1 MQRKKRYASLTG
13 VRNGLLTACLCAGL
27 LMSSCGIFDT
37 KSDKEAIKEISLPVY
52 RVDTGTAYITKEFL
66 GTIEGKVNV
75 EIRPQVEGLLDQI
88 YVDEGDFVQKGQDL
102 FKVNP
107 QSYQELLNNAQ
118 ANENV
123 EKAKLENARI
133 ELERIRPLVENE
145 VISPVRLKKT
155 ESDYDIAKA
164 SLAQAKAAVAS
175 AKINMN
181 FTTIKA
187 PVSGYIGRIPKRIGN
202 LVSSK
207 DKEPITVLT
216 DVHEVY
222 VYFSMSE
229 SDFLHFSKA
238 KKEEARS
245 QLTGKDTSHL
255 SSFKPT
261 VTLTLAD
268 GTSYPHAGVVDAVA
282 GQVNRNTGAISL
294 RATFPNDENILRA
307 GNTGTLNM
315 TETKRSEILIPQEA
329 TLTLQDKTFVM
340 KLDTSGKTV
349 RQLITIGGSAGNQ
362 YIISSGLKKG
372 DVIITEGFDKISEG
386 MKINPVFPQAPDVTV
401 GAVSPVAGTGQP
413 AAGASIINPQSSR
426 DSN

>member
-1 MQRKKRYASLTG
+1 MQRLKSYSPSLSR
-13 VRNGLLTACLCAGL
+13 VPKNIITACLCISAIL
-27 LMSSCGIFDT
+27 FFNSCGIFGSRNDN
-37 KSDKEAIKEISLPVY
+37 EEVKEISLPVY
-52 RVDTGTAYITKEFL
+52 KVDTGTALITKEFL

-75 EIRPQVEGLLDQI
+75 EIRPQVEGLLEQI

-107 QSYQELLNNAQ
+107 QSYQELLNNAL

-145 VISPVRLKKT
+145 VISPVQLKKT
-155 ESDYDIAKA
+155 ESDFEIAKA
-164 SLAQAKAAVAS
+164 SLAQAQAAVAS

-202 LVSSK
+202 LVSSS

-238 KKEEARS
+238 KKEEAL
-245 QLTGKDTSHL
+245 QLLNSDDTDHL
-255 SSFKPT
+255 SSFKPS
-261 VTLTLAD
+261 VSLTLAD
-268 GTSYPHAGVVDAVA
+268 GTSYTQEGLVDADA

-294 RATFPNDENILRA
+294 RATFPNEDNILRA

-315 TETKRSEILIPQEA
+315 TETKRGEIMIPQEA

-340 KLDTSGKTV
+340 KLDTAGRTV
-349 RQLITIGGSAGNQ
+349 RQLITIDGTADNK
-362 YIISSGLKKG
+362 YIISSGLNIG

-386 MKINPVFPQAPDVTV
+386 MKINPVFPQALT
-401 GAVSPVAGTGQP
+401 
-413 AAGASIINPQSSR
+413 ASALNR
-426 DSN
+426 VDSKSKKEGN

>member
-1 MQRKKRYASLTG
+1 MQRKKSHVSFLKGA
-13 VRNGLLTACLCAGL
+13 NKKLLATCLCSAL
-27 LMSSCGIFDT
+27 LITSCGIFD
-37 KSDKEAIKEISLPVY
+37 SPPDKDQVKMISLPVY
-52 RVDTGTAYITKEFL
+52 KVDTGTAFITKEFL

-88 YVDEGDFVQKGQDL
+88 YVDEGDFVHKGQDL

-107 QSYQELLNNAQ
+107 QSYRELLNNAQ

-164 SLAQAKAAVAS
+164 SLSQAQAAVAS

-238 KKEEARS
+238 KKEEARQ
-245 QLTGKDTSHL
+245 QLNGTDTSHL
-255 SSFKPT
+255 SSFKPS

-268 GTSYPHAGVVDAVA
+268 GTSYPYQGVVDAVA
-282 GQVNRNTGAISL
+282 GQVNRSTGAISL

-315 TETKRSEILIPQEA
+315 TETKRGEILIPQEA

-349 RQLITIGGSAGNQ
+349 RQLITIGGTAGNQ
-362 YIISSGLKKG
+362 YIISSGLKRG
-372 DVIITEGFDKISEG
+372 DVVITEGFDKISEG
-386 MKINPVFPQAPDVTV
+386 MKINPVFPQALGDAADPNN
-401 GAVSPVAGTGQP
+401 PQP
-413 AAGASIINPQSSR
+413 LNPGSHSSALINPKSSR

>member
-1 MQRKKRYASLTG
+1 MQRKKRHAFFLKG
-13 VRNGLLTACLCAGL
+13 ANKKLLTACLCSAL
-27 LMSSCGIFDT
+27 LITSCGIFD
-37 KSDKEAIKEISLPVY
+37 SHPDKEQVKEISLPVY
-52 RVDTGTAYITKEFL
+52 KVDTGTAYITKEFL

-88 YVDEGDFVQKGQDL
+88 YVDEGDFVQKGQEL

-107 QSYQELLNNAQ
+107 QSYQELLNNAE

-164 SLAQAKAAVAS
+164 SLAQARAAVAS
-175 AKINMN
+175 AKINMS

-229 SDFLHFSKA
+229 SDFLHFAKA
-238 KKEEARS
+238 KKEEAR
-245 QLTGKDTSHL
+245 QALNGTDTSHL
-255 SSFKPT
+255 SSFKPS

-268 GTSYPHAGVVDAVA
+268 GTSYPHAGLVDAVA

-294 RATFPNDENILRA
+294 RATFPNEENILRA

-315 TETKRSEILIPQEA
+315 TETKPSEILIPQEA

-349 RQLITIGGSAGNQ
+349 RQLITIGGTAGNQ
-362 YIISSGLKKG
+362 YIISSGLKRG

-386 MKINPVFPQAPDVTV
+386 MKINPVFPQALGSPADANNPAPLNP
-401 GAVSPVAGTGQP
+401 GSNPAVL
-413 AAGASIINPQSSR
+413 INPKSSR

>member
-1 MQRKKRYASLTG
+1 MQRFKRLNSFLRGTNIYLLT
-13 VRNGLLTACLCAGL
+13 VCLCTGLLL
-27 LMSSCGIFDT
+27 SSCGIFD
-37 KSDKEAIKEISLPVY
+37 SQPDKDKVKEISLPVY
-52 RVDTGTAYITKEFL
+52 RVDTGTAHITKEFL

-75 EIRPQVEGLLDQI
+75 EIRPQVEGLLEQI
-88 YVDEGDFVQKGQDL
+88 YVDEGDFVHKGQDL

-107 QSYQELLNNAQ
+107 QSYQELLNNAI

-202 LVSSK
+202 LVSSS

-238 KKEEARS
+238 KKQEATR
-245 QLTGKDTSHL
+245 QLHGQDTSHIT
-255 SSFKPT
+255 SFKPS

-268 GTSYPHAGVVDAVA
+268 GTS
-282 GQVNRNTGAISL
+282 
-294 RATFPNDENILRA
+294 
-307 GNTGTLNM
+307 
-315 TETKRSEILIPQEA
+315 
-329 TLTLQDKTFVM
+329 
-340 KLDTSGKTV
+340 
-349 RQLITIGGSAGNQ
+349 
-362 YIISSGLKKG
+362 
-372 DVIITEGFDKISEG
+372 
-386 MKINPVFPQAPDVTV
+386 
-401 GAVSPVAGTGQP
+401 
-413 AAGASIINPQSSR
+413 
-426 DSN
+426 

>member
-1 MQRKKRYASLTG
+1 MQRKKRYASFLTG
-13 VRNGLLTACLCAGL
+13 AQKKLLTACLCTAL
-27 LMSSCGIFDT
+27 LMSSCGIFD
-37 KSDKEAIKEISLPVY
+37 SQPDKEEVKELSLPVY
-52 RVDTGTAYITKEFL
+52 RVDTGTAFITKEFL

-107 QSYQELLNNAQ
+107 QSYQELLNNAK

-123 EKAKLENARI
+123 EKAKLENAKI

-145 VISPVRLKKT
+145 VISPVQQKKA

-164 SLAQAKAAVAS
+164 SLAQATAAVAS

-238 KKEEARS
+238 KKEEAKK
-245 QLTGKDTSHL
+245 QLNSNDTSHL
-255 SSFKPT
+255 SSFKPS
-261 VTLTLAD
+261 VSLTLAD
-268 GTSYPHAGVVDAVA
+268 GTSYPHEGLVDAVA

-294 RATFPNDENILRA
+294 RATFPNEENILRA

-315 TETKRSEILIPQEA
+315 TETKRGEILIPQEA

-340 KLDTSGKTV
+340 KLDTAGRTV
-349 RQLITIGGSAGNQ
+349 RQLITIGGSADNK

-386 MKINPVFPQAPDVTV
+386 MKINPVFPQVPSAS
-401 GAVSPVAGTGQP
+401 AKANIQP
-413 AAGASIINPQSSR
+413 TFNPKSKA
-426 DSN
+426 DGI

>member
-1 MQRKKRYASLTG
+1 MQRKKRYAPFFTG
-13 VRNGLLTACLCAGL
+13 AQKRLLTACLCTAL
-27 LMSSCGIFDT
+27 LMSSCGIFGSQ
-37 KSDKEAIKEISLPVY
+37 SDKEEVKEISLPVY
-52 RVDTGTAYITKEFL
+52 RVDTGTAFIAKEFL

-107 QSYQELLNNAQ
+107 QSYQELLNNAE

-123 EKAKLENARI
+123 EEAKLENAKI

-145 VISPVRLKKT
+145 VISPVRLKKA

-164 SLAQAKAAVAS
+164 SLAQATAAVAS

-238 KKEEARS
+238 KKEEARK
-245 QLTGKDTSHL
+245 QLSAGDTGHL
-255 SSFKPT
+255 SSFKPS

-268 GTSYPHAGVVDAVA
+268 GTSYPHEGLVDAVA

-294 RATFPNDENILRA
+294 RATFPNEENILRA

-315 TETKRSEILIPQEA
+315 TETKRGEMLIPQEA

-340 KLDTSGKTV
+340 KLDTAGKTV
-349 RQLITIGGSAGNQ
+349 RQLITIGGSAGNK

-386 MKINPVFPQAPDVTV
+386 MKINPVFPQV
-401 GAVSPVAGTGQP
+401 P
-413 AAGASIINPQSSR
+413 AASAKASVQTPFNPKSR
-426 DSN
+426 PDGI

>member
-1 MQRKKRYASLTG
+1 MISSL
-13 VRNGLLTACLCAGL
+13 LLLN
-27 LMSSCGIFDT
+27 SCGIFGSRNDN
-37 KSDKEAIKEISLPVY
+37 EEVKEISLPVY
-52 RVDTGTAYITKEFL
+52 KVDTGTALITKEFL

-75 EIRPQVEGLLDQI
+75 EIRPQVEGLLEQI

-107 QSYQELLNNAQ
+107 QSYQELLNNAV

-145 VISPVRLKKT
+145 VISPVQLKKT
-155 ESDYDIAKA
+155 ESDFEIAKA
-164 SLAQAKAAVAS
+164 SLEQAKAAVAS

-202 LVSSK
+202 LVSSS

-238 KKEEARS
+238 KKEEALA
-245 QLTGKDTSHL
+245 QLSSDDTDHL
-255 SSFKPT
+255 SSFKPS
-261 VTLTLAD
+261 VSLTLAD
-268 GTSYPHAGVVDAVA
+268 GTSYAQEGLVDADA

-294 RATFPNDENILRA
+294 RATFPNEDNILRA

-315 TETKRSEILIPQEA
+315 TETKRGEILIPQEA

-340 KLDTSGKTV
+340 KLDTAGRTV
-349 RQLITIGGSAGNQ
+349 RQLITISGNADNK
-362 YIISSGLKKG
+362 YIISSGLKAG

-386 MKINPVFPQAPDVTV
+386 MKINPVFAPALGSASALNTKDSKSPQAVH
-401 GAVSPVAGTGQP
+401 
-413 AAGASIINPQSSR
+413 
-426 DSN
+426 

>member
-1 MQRKKRYASLTG
+1 MPFFKGAYKPLI
-13 VRNGLLTACLCAGL
+13 TACLSITI
-27 LMSSCGIFDT
+27 LMGSCGIFQSKPDT
-37 KSDKEAIKEISLPVY
+37 EQIKEISLSAY
-52 RVDTGTAYITKEFL
+52 RVDTGTAFITKEFL

-88 YVDEGDFVQKGQDL
+88 YVDEGDFVDKGQDL

-107 QSYQELLNNAQ
+107 QTYQELLNNAR

-123 EKAKLENARI
+123 EKAKLENAKI

-164 SLAQAKAAVAS
+164 SLAQAQAAVAS
-175 AKINMN
+175 AKINMS
-181 FTTIKA
+181 FTTIQA

-238 KKEEARS
+238 KKEEARQ
-245 QLTGKDTSHL
+245 QLKSNDTSHI
-255 SSFKPT
+255 STFKPS

-268 GTSYPHAGVVDAVA
+268 GTSYPHAGLVDAVA

-294 RATFPNDENILRA
+294 RATFPNEENILRA

-315 TETKRSEILIPQEA
+315 TETKPHEILIPQGA
-329 TLTLQDKTFVM
+329 TLNLQDKTFVM
-340 KLDTSGKTV
+340 KLDTAGKTV
-349 RQLITIGGSAGNQ
+349 RQVITIGGSAGNK
-362 YIISSGLKKG
+362 YIISSGLNPG

-386 MKINPVFPQAPDVTV
+386 MKVHPVFPQP
-401 GAVSPVAGTGQP
+401 P
-413 AAGASIINPQSSR
+413 AASASIGPTLHPKSS
-426 DSN
+426 SEGI

>member
-1 MQRKKRYASLTG
+1 MQRKQRHASFNMG
-13 VRNGLLTACLCAGL
+13 AHKKLLTFCLCTAL
-27 LMSSCGIFDT
+27 LMSSCGIFD
-37 KSDKEAIKEISLPVY
+37 SRPDKEEVKEISLPVY
-52 RVDTGTAYITKEFL
+52 SVDTGTAYITKEFL

-123 EKAKLENARI
+123 EKAKLENAKI

-164 SLAQAKAAVAS
+164 SLAQAQAAVAS
-175 AKINMN
+175 AKINMS

-238 KKEEARS
+238 KKEEARQ
-245 QLTGKDTSHL
+245 QLNSNDTSHL
-255 SSFKPT
+255 SSFKPS

-268 GTSYPHAGVVDAVA
+268 GTSYPHPGIVDAVA

-294 RATFPNDENILRA
+294 RATFPNEENILRA

-315 TETKRSEILIPQEA
+315 TETKRGEIMIPQEA

-340 KLDTSGKTV
+340 KLDTAGKTV
-349 RQLITIGGSAGNQ
+349 RQLITISGSASNK

-386 MKINPVFPQAPDVTV
+386 MKINPVFPKVPSASARANV
-401 GAVSPVAGTGQP
+401 P
-413 AAGASIINPQSSR
+413 ATFNPKNRASGL
-426 DSN
+426 

>member
-1 MQRKKRYASLTG
+1 MQRKKRYASFFTG
-13 VRNGLLTACLCAGL
+13 AQKRLLTACLCTAL
-27 LMSSCGIFDT
+27 LMSSCGIFGS
-37 KSDKEAIKEISLPVY
+37 KSDKEEVKEISLPVY
-52 RVDTGTAYITKEFL
+52 RVDTGTAFITKEFL

-107 QSYQELLNNAQ
+107 QSYQELLNNAE

-123 EKAKLENARI
+123 EKAKLENAKI

-145 VISPVRLKKT
+145 VISPVRLKKA

-164 SLAQAKAAVAS
+164 SLAQATAAVAS

-238 KKEEARS
+238 KKEEARK
-245 QLTGKDTSHL
+245 QLSAGDTSHL
-255 SSFKPT
+255 SSFKPS

-268 GTSYPHAGVVDAVA
+268 GTSYPHEGLVDAVA

-294 RATFPNDENILRA
+294 RATFPNEENILRA

-315 TETKRSEILIPQEA
+315 TETKRGEMLIPQGA

-340 KLDTSGKTV
+340 KLDTAGKTV
-349 RQLITIGGSAGNQ
+349 RQLITIGGSAGNK

-386 MKINPVFPQAPDVTV
+386 MKINPVFPQV
-401 GAVSPVAGTGQP
+401 P
-413 AAGASIINPQSSR
+413 AASAKASVQTPFNPKSR
-426 DSN
+426 PDGI

>member
-1 MQRKKRYASLTG
+1 MQSKSIYASLLSG
-13 VRNGLLTACLCAGL
+13 ASKRLLTTCLFTAL
-27 LMSSCGIFDT
+27 LMSSCGIFDA
-37 KSDKEAIKEISLPVY
+37 KSDKNQVKEISLPVY
-52 RVDTGTAYITKEFL
+52 KVDSGTALITKEFL

-88 YVDEGDFVQKGQDL
+88 YVDEGDFVQKGQAL

-107 QSYQELLNNAQ
+107 QSYQELLNNAI

-123 EKAKLENARI
+123 EKAKLENAKI

-164 SLAQAKAAVAS
+164 SLAQATAAVAS
-175 AKINMN
+175 ARINMS

-202 LVSSK
+202 LVSSS

-229 SDFLHFSKA
+229 SDFLHFTKA
-238 KKEEARS
+238 KKEEARK
-245 QLTGKDTSHL
+245 QLNSSDTTHL
-255 SSFKPT
+255 SSFKPS

-268 GTSYPHAGVVDAVA
+268 GTSYAHAGLVDAVA

-294 RATFPNDENILRA
+294 RATFPNEENILRA

-315 TETKRSEILIPQEA
+315 TETKRGVIMIPQEA

-340 KLDTSGKTV
+340 KLDTGGRTV
-349 RQLITIGGSAGNQ
+349 RQLINIDGSVDNK
-362 YIISSGLKKG
+362 YIISSGLQKG
-372 DVIITEGFDKISEG
+372 DIIITEGFDKLSEG
-386 MKINPVFPQAPDVTV
+386 MKINPVFPQAPSGT
-401 GAVSPVAGTGQP
+401 ANARPQLPTGTGP
-413 AAGASIINPQSSR
+413 
-426 DSN
+426 DSKKDGL

>member
-1 MQRKKRYASLTG
+1 
-13 VRNGLLTACLCAGL
+13 
-27 LMSSCGIFDT
+27 MSSCGIFD
-37 KSDKEAIKEISLPVY
+37 SQPDKDQVKEISLPVY
-52 RVDTGTAYITKEFL
+52 QVDTGTAYITKEFL

-75 EIRPQVEGLLDQI
+75 EIRPQVEGLLEQI
-88 YVDEGDFVQKGQDL
+88 YVDEGDFVQKGQEL

-107 QSYQELLNNAQ
+107 QSYQELLNNAE

-175 AKINMN
+175 AKINMS

-202 LVSSK
+202 LVSSG
-207 DKEPITVLT
+207 DNEPITVLT

-238 KKEEARS
+238 KKEEAAR
-245 QLTGKDTSHL
+245 QLNGTDTEQL
-255 SSFKPT
+255 SSFRPL

-268 GTSYPHAGVVDAVA
+268 GTSYPHPGVVDAVA

-294 RATFPNDENILRA
+294 RATFPNEENILRA

-315 TETKRSEILIPQEA
+315 TETKRGEILIPQEA
-329 TLTLQDKTFVM
+329 ILTLQDKTFVM
-340 KLDTSGKTV
+340 KLDSTGKTV
-349 RQLITIGGSAGNQ
+349 RQLITTGGTSGHQ
-362 YIISSGLKKG
+362 YIIASGLQKG

-386 MKINPVFPQAPDVTV
+386 TKINPVFPQPAQANFKVPAPDSAGYHQAGSLSAVINAKNT
-401 GAVSPVAGTGQP
+401 GA
-413 AAGASIINPQSSR
+413 R
-426 DSN
+426 H